1 MAMRSNAAARQSGWS
16 CVGAF
21 PFLRQQ
27 SGLEAFQ
34 VCVDG
39 EHCAGV
45 AWKAPPPTKPNAAV
59 VFEANGGL
67 LLLLKLLLLE
77 CVVAALFMRSWVARV
92 GGMMTAALARG
103 KT

>member
-1 MAMRSNAAARQSGWS
+1 M
-16 CVGAF
+16 GAF

-39 EHCAGV
+39 EHCAQV
-45 AWKAPPPTKPNAAV
+45 AWKAPLQPQPNAAV
-59 VFEANGGL
+59 VFEANVL
-67 LLLLKLLLLE
+67 PLLLLLE
-77 CVVAALFMRSWVARV
+77 CVVAALFMRSWLARV
-92 GGMMTAALARG
+92 GGMMTAALAHG

>member
-1 MAMRSNAAARQSGWS
+1 M
-16 CVGAF
+16 GAF

-27 SGLEAFQ
+27 SGLEVFQ

-39 EHCAGV
+39 EHCAQV
-45 AWKAPPPTKPNAAV
+45 AWKAPPQPQPDAAV
-59 VFEANGGL
+59 VLEVNVGL

-77 CVVAALFMRSWVARV
+77 CVVAALVMRSWVARV
-92 GGMMTAALARG
+92 GGMITAA

>member
-1 MAMRSNAAARQSGWS
+1 MPFHFLCQQRGSE
-16 CVGAF
+16 VF
-21 PFLRQQ
+21 P
-27 SGLEAFQ
+27 

-39 EHCAGV
+39 GHCSREYLG
-45 AWKAPPPTKPNAAV
+45 KLPLQPQPNAAV
-59 VFEANGGL
+59 VFEVNVGL

-77 CVVAALFMRSWVARV
+77 CVVAALFMRSWLARV